1 MIRYALPALLLAAV
15 VQPVFAQ
22 NQPSSPPP
30 PSSSQQPDSSPEAL
44 EWLQK
49 IAAAPRHYNYV
60 GTFIYSSGGD
70 IETSRI
76 IHLVNEGGEH
86 ERSEVLDGAPREI
99 IRNND
104 EMKCYLPE
112 SRTVVTEKRWLR
124 KVFPSLLP
132 QPLTNL
138 DENYIVK
145 KGGQERI
152 SDYLCQVI
160 TLEPRDDKR
169 YGQKL
174 WVDVNTGLLL
184 KAAVMDKDRVVE
196 QFVFTDL
203 KIGGNIDKELL
214 KSKYL
219 AQADRWRTTNLI
231 SSNTESGKLG
241 WEIKDPPRG
250 FRKIVEMKRNLSGKS
265 RPVGHIALSDGLAAV
280 SVFIEP
286 MSKKISR
293 PDEGLYHSRGAIN
306 IYTRTIADNMVTT
319 VGEVPPSTV
328 MQIGN
333 SVTSR

>member
-1 MIRYALPALLLAAV
+1 MTRVALAALLLLSTHN
-15 VQPVFAQ
+15 QPVFAQ
-22 NQPSSPPP
+22 APSN
-30 PSSSQQPDSSPEAL
+30 SSPEAL
-44 EWLQK
+44 DWLQK
-49 IAAAPRHYNYV
+49 IAAAPRQHNYV
-60 GTFIYSSGGD
+60 GTFVYSSGNH

-76 IHLVNEGGEH
+76 IHLVNEEGEH
-86 ERSEVLDGAPREI
+86 EKSVVLDGAPREI

-145 KGGQERI
+145 KGGQERV

-196 QFVFTDL
+196 QFVFTEL
-203 KIGGNIDKELL
+203 KIGGDIDKELL

-231 SSNTESGKLG
+231 SSNKGSGKLG
-241 WEIKDPPRG
+241 WEIKDPPPG
-250 FRKIVEMKRNLSGKS
+250 FKKIV
-265 RPVGHIALSDGLAAV
+265 
-280 SVFIEP
+280 
-286 MSKKISR
+286 
-293 PDEGLYHSRGAIN
+293 
-306 IYTRTIADNMVTT
+306 
-319 VGEVPPSTV
+319 
-328 MQIGN
+328 
-333 SVTSR
+333 

>member
-22 NQPSSPPP
+22 NQPSSSPQ
-30 PSSSQQPDSSPEAL
+30 SSSQQPTSSPEAL

-86 ERSEVLDGAPREI
+86 EKSEVLDGAPREI

-104 EMKCYLPE
+104 EMKCYLPD
-112 SRTVVTEKRWLR
+112 SKTVVTEKRWLR

-138 DENYIVK
+138 DENYVVK

-174 WVDVNTGLLL
+174 WVDANTGLLL
-184 KAAVMDKDRVVE
+184 KAAVMDKDQVVE
-196 QFVFTDL
+196 QFVFTEL
-203 KIGGNIDKELL
+203 KIGGDIDKELL

-219 AQADRWRTTNLI
+219 AQADRWRTTNLV
-231 SSNTESGKLG
+231 SSSTGSGKLG

-250 FRKIVEMKRNLSGKS
+250 FRKIVEMKRNLSDKS
-265 RPVGHIALSDGLAAV
+265 RPVSHIALSDGLAAV

-293 PDEGLYHSRGAIN
+293 PGEGLYHSRGAIN
-306 IYTRTIADNMVTT
+306 IYTRTVADNMVTT
-319 VGEVPPSTV
+319 VGEVPPATV